1 MYQEKRLAPFR
12 HPGEGRDLTL
22 SFLRT
27 GEIPAS
33 AGMTR
38 QGDTVLEVG
47 ASLAALS
54 RKGRGEVQVGKA
66 RAKQRS
72 SMRPEILNP
81 LFAALTDLKGVGPQL
96 AKPLTRL
103 GLERVV
109 DVLFHLPTGLISRF
123 PVDRLDEAQAGQT
136 IIVDL
141 TAQDYRS
148 GRSPRAP
155 FGVEAFDSAGDHV
168 RLVYFGRTSGLARK
182 LFPLGEKRR
191 VSGRLDLYGEMRQI
205 VHPDQVVEPGDETG
219 IAIHEPVYPLT
230 EGLTNARLSQLVE
243 IALERRPEL
252 AEWIDG
258 PLLTS
263 RNWPAWRE
271 ALARAHA
278 SPQDAAARDR
288 LAYDE
293 IFASQVALMLIREG
307 LRKRKGRA
315 VVGDGRLTGALRLP
329 FGLTGAQE
337 RVGREIA
344 DDMSRETPMLRMLQG
359 DVGSG
364 KTLVALRAMLAAVE
378 AGTQAA
384 LLAPTEILARQHF
397 ATLQAMLAGLP
408 VNIAILT
415 GRDKGR
421 VRESTLMGLADSS
434 IDILVGTHAIFQDAV
449 TYRDLALVVVDEQHR
464 FGVAQRLMLT
474 QKAARPPHLLVMTAT
489 PIPRTLQLANHGE
502 MDVSRI
508 DEMPP
513 GRTPVDTRVVSVDR
527 LDEVVGGL
535 ERHLA
540 TGAQAYW
547 VCPLVAESETSELAA
562 AEDRA
567 ALLRERLG
575 GGRVG
580 LVHGRMK
587 GPDKDDVMAQFQAG
601 QIGVLVA
608 TTVIEVG
615 VDVPAASLMIVEH
628 ADRFGLA
635 QLHQLR
641 GRVGRGAAKSVCLLL
656 RSQNLSE
663 TARERLALMRETND
677 GFVIAEKDL
686 ELRGGGELL
695 GLKQSGDADYGLAS
709 AEQLVRLLPVAHDDA
724 RLFVERDGGMD
735 GARGEAVRHCL
746 YLFERDAAVP
756 LLRSG

>member
-1 MYQEKRLAPFR
+1 
-12 HPGEGRDLTL
+12 
-22 SFLRT
+22 
-27 GEIPAS
+27 
-33 AGMTR
+33 
-38 QGDTVLEVG
+38 
-47 ASLAALS
+47 
-54 RKGRGEVQVGKA
+54 
-66 RAKQRS
+66 
-72 SMRPEILNP
+72 MRPEILNP

-109 DVLFHLPTGLISRF
+109 DVLFHLPTGLVQRY
-123 PVDRLDEAQAGQT
+123 PVDRLDAAQVGQQ
-136 IIVDL
+136 IIVTL
-141 TAQDYRS
+141 TAQDYRP

-155 FGVEAFDSAGDHV
+155 FGVEAFDGAGDHV
-168 RLVYFGRTSGLARK
+168 RLVYFGRTAGLAKK
-182 LFPLGEKRR
+182 LFPLGEARQ
-191 VSGRLDLYGEMRQI
+191 VSGRLDAYGEMRQI
-205 VHPDQVVEPGDETG
+205 VHPDHVGEPGDAV
-219 IAIHEPVYPLT
+219 IATSEAVYPLT
-230 EGLTNARLSQLVE
+230 EGLTNARLGQLVE

-258 PLLTS
+258 PLLAL
-263 RNWPAWRE
+263 RGWPDWQE
-271 ALARAHA
+271 ALTRAHL
-278 SPQDAAARDR
+278 SPHDAAAHDR

-307 LRKRKGRA
+307 LRKRKGRGIA
-315 VVGDGRLTGALRLP
+315 GDGRLTGALKLP

-344 DDMSRETPMLRMLQG
+344 GDMAQDVPMLRMLQG

-364 KTLVALRAMLAAVE
+364 KTLVALRAMLTAVE

-421 VRESTLMGLADSS
+421 VRESTLMGLADGS
-434 IDILVGTHAIFQDAV
+434 IDILVGTHAIYQEAV
-449 TYRDLALVVVDEQHR
+449 NYRDLSLVVVDEQHR

-474 QKAARPPHLLVMTAT
+474 AKGQRPPHLLVMTAT

-527 LDEVVGGL
+527 LDEVIGGL

-540 TGAQAYW
+540 SGAQAYW
-547 VCPLVAESETSELAA
+547 VCPLVAESEASELAA
-562 AEDRA
+562 AEERA
-567 ALLRERLG
+567 ALLRMRLG
-575 GGRVG
+575 DDRVG

-587 GPDKDDVMAQFQAG
+587 GPDKDAVMARFQAG
-601 QIGVLVA
+601 EIGVLVA

-628 ADRFGLA
+628 AENFGLA

-641 GRVGRGAAKSVCLLL
+641 GRVGRGTAKSVCLLL
-656 RSQNLSE
+656 RSQTLSE

-695 GLKQSGDADYGLAS
+695 GLKQSGDADYRVAS

-735 GARGEAVRHCL
+735 GARGEAVRLCL